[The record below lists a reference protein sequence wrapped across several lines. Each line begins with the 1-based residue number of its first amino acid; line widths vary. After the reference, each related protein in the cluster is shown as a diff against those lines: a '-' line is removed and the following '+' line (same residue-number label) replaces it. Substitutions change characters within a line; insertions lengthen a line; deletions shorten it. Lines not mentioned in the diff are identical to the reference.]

1 MINEMVLPSE
11 EELDQLSLQGW
22 TIYQEK
28 IKPIFEP
35 QENGK
40 VVVIHLDSGDYEVAR
55 TSAIASKAIR
65 LRHPDGLLMVTDIG
79 PAQIDGLTL
88 RMMGWQ
94 GFRERYWGKCEGVN
108 SSR

>member
-1 MINEMVLPSE
+1 MPAVVIPSE
-11 EELDQLSLQGW
+11 EEMDQLSLRGW

-28 IKPIFEP
+28 IKSVFEP

-40 VVVIHLDSGDYEVAR
+40 VVAIHLDSGDYEVAK
-55 TSAIASKAIR
+55 SSSMASKAIR

-88 RMMGWQ
+88 RMMGW
-94 GFRERYWGKCEGVN
+94 
-108 SSR
+108 